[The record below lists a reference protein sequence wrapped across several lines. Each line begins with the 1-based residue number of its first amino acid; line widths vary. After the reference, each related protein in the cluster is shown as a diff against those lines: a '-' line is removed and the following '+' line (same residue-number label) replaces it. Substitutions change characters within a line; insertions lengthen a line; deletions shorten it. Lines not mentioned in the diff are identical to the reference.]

1 MSNTGT
7 KIGSN
12 RDMNKDHKKLPPS
25 ESVKAGSV
33 AHAAPKMR
41 KGTDKPVKDHTVN
54 QHDNSRMVSEEHS
67 DEKLAIALLIVG
79 AGLIA
84 YQFC

>member
-1 MSNTGT
+1 M

-12 RDMNKDHKKLPPS
+12 RDMSKNHKKLPPP
-25 ESVKAGSV
+25 ESGKAGGV
-33 AHAAPKMR
+33 AHAAPKM
-41 KGTDKPVKDHTVN
+41 KGTDKPVKNHKVN
-54 QHDNSRMVSEEHS
+54 QHDNSRMVIEEHS
-67 DEKLAIALLIVG
+67 DEKLAIKLLIVR